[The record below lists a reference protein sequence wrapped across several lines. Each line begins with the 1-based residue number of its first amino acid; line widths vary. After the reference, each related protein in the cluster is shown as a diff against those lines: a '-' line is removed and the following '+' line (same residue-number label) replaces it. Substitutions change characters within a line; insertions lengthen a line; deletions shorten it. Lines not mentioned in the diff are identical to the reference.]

1 MSNRRRGA
9 GIRLFIVILVVVL
22 VLLGGVGMLFDINEI
37 LVEGAYEYTAEEIIE
52 VSGIEKGGNLFFFN
66 SSAAENRII
75 EAFPYVS
82 FVMISREIPGTVRIS
97 VSEGIAC
104 AAVEF
109 EGVLYLLDENCRV
122 ISKAEDDDTYI
133 KIVGLEV
140 LDIKRGSVVEVS
152 KDDETRL
159 YFTQSILNR
168 LGDDGY
174 SAYVT
179 WLDVSNIGNITF
191 DYKGR
196 FTVKIG
202 SGEKLEY
209 KLSRLEGIVSQLDSE
224 AVGVIDIS
232 EEGKV
237 FFDPS

>member
-1 MSNRRRGA
+1 MSNRIRGA
-9 GIRLFIVILVVVL
+9 GIRLFIVFLIVIL
-22 VLLGGVGMLFDINEI
+22 VLLGGVGLLFDINEI

-52 VSGIEKGGNLFFFN
+52 ISGIKKGSNLFFFN
-66 SSAAENRII
+66 ASAAENRII

-82 FVMISREIPGTVRIS
+82 FVTVSRQIPGTVRIS
-97 VSEGIAC
+97 VSEGIAS

-109 EGVLYLLDENCRV
+109 EGVLYLVDENCRV

-133 KIVGLEV
+133 KIIGLEV
-140 LDIKRGSVVEVS
+140 LGVKRGSVVEVS

-159 YFTQSILNR
+159 RFTQTVLNR
-168 LGDDGY
+168 LGDDGH

-191 DYKGR
+191 DYKER

-209 KLSRLEGIVSQLDSE
+209 KLSRLDGIVDQLESD
-224 AVGVIDIS
+224 VMGVIDIS